1 MFYFQSMFQQVYNGI
16 TGSGVLP
23 AVQQI
28 AEAILL
34 LAALFAVY
42 EAYAKGGDARTLALA
57 GVRYLIMGLLISQ
70 YPNVFRNVNDA
81 FANVAQAIAPTDV
94 WTNFRDQVQSYLSS
108 NSGQ

>member
-1 MFYFQSMFQQVYNGI
+1 MFYFQTMFQQVYNGI
-16 TGSGVLP
+16 TGSAVLP

-57 GVRYLIMGLLISQ
+57 GV
-70 YPNVFRNVNDA
+70 
-81 FANVAQAIAPTDV
+81 PT
-94 WTNFRDQVQSYLSS
+94 SS
-108 NSGQ
+108 WACSSPSIPTSSET

>member
-16 TGSGVLP
+16 TGSAVLP

-42 EAYAKGGDARTLALA
+42 EAYAKG
-57 GVRYLIMGLLISQ
+57 
-70 YPNVFRNVNDA
+70 
-81 FANVAQAIAPTDV
+81 
-94 WTNFRDQVQSYLSS
+94 
-108 NSGQ
+108 

>member
-1 MFYFQSMFQQVYNGI
+1 MFYFQTMFQQVYNGI
-16 TGSGVLP
+16 TGSAVLP

-57 GVRYLIMGLLISQ
+57 GVRYLIHGLAHQPVS
-70 YPNVFRNVNDA
+70 R
-81 FANVAQAIAPTDV
+81 T
-94 WTNFRDQVQSYLSS
+94 SS
-108 NSGQ
+108 EM

>member
-16 TGSGVLP
+16 TGSAVLP

-42 EAYAKGGDARTLALA
+42 EAYPAAHLPLDRISTRRRAVPIYGLA
-57 GVRYLIMGLLISQ
+57 
-70 YPNVFRNVNDA
+70 D
-81 FANVAQAIAPTDV
+81 
-94 WTNFRDQVQSYLSS
+94 
-108 NSGQ
+108 